1 MGGSL
6 CAKCIQIGTL
16 PASNRSRKFYPI
28 VAGDY
33 AYLGHDE
40 ALIRTV
46 NNQDHLVWTYQL
58 GTPIK
63 RLNLWFAG
71 IFFLLTIT
79 QETCGVSHQLSEF

>member
-16 PASNRSRKFYPI
+16 PASSRSRKFYPI

-63 RLNLWFAG
+63 TEPVVCGNLLFAHDYSGNLWRFAP
-71 IFFLLTIT
+71 T
-79 QETCGVSHQLSEF
+79 V